1 MNRYHESMEHCAPPP
16 ELEEQLRE
24 AVLSAEPE
32 PQART
37 AVYRP
42 RGFFRKALLAAVLA
56 VVLTLSVGAAVLVDW
71 DDIFSDRFGP
81 EGAETPMAEK
91 AFQPVN
97 MTSVCDDVTLTIRE
111 ALVDEKSI
119 YLILDYQLPDSVDPE
134 TVEIAYNSRENT
146 QKDDIKLPMVTYYA
160 TDDIAWEDL
169 KAAEQDTWAT
179 LDWTDPLTRI
189 FYGKS
194 ESTLNRI
201 GRVNGSSGLGE
212 TGYDPATNTLSY
224 LCNITGDADSL
235 DFTAQPLTLLVTP
248 PVLRVNGVDTAVT
261 NHPAILTFQ
270 PSAVSQTLTGSYRH
284 GGFSARAVLSPLSI
298 YVEVS
303 GGTAYR
309 DTEELV
315 SDTSLLLRD
324 VRYVIEAHFD
334 MTSQA
339 APGDNPGKFQD
350 IVKRRIKKG
359 QFYHQPCF
367 GCREFPA
374 HFHWCEE
381 LPPCPK
387 ELLGE
392 RDLGWILWDMDYT
405 NPEDIRPLFFRGT
418 LRDGVLE
425 VPARDS
431 GEVRG

>member
-1 MNRYHESMEHCAPPP
+1 M
-16 ELEEQLRE
+16 
-24 AVLSAEPE
+24 
-32 PQART
+32 
-37 AVYRP
+37 
-42 RGFFRKALLAAVLA
+42 
-56 VVLTLSVGAAVLVDW
+56 GAAVLVDW

-324 VRYVIEAHFD
+324 GSILPAVDLIFGFTGGGSHNTEDEYLSSADF
-334 MTSQA
+334 TSQ
-339 APGDNPGKFQD
+339 FQD
-350 IVKRRIKKG
+350 
-359 QFYHQPCF
+359 
-367 GCREFPA
+367 
-374 HFHWCEE
+374 
-381 LPPCPK
+381 
-387 ELLGE
+387 LLDVSQVAAVQVG
-392 RDLGWILWDMDYT
+392 
-405 NPEDIRPLFFRGT
+405 DIQIPL
-418 LRDGVLE
+418 E
-425 VPARDS
+425 
-431 GEVRG
+431 

>member
-42 RGFFRKALLAAVLA
+42 RGFFRKALLAAVLIVTLTVSAGA
-56 VVLTLSVGAAVLVDW
+56 VVIANW
-71 DDIFSDRFGP
+71 DAILASRFG
-81 EGAETPMAEK
+81 EWAASTPMGQA
-91 AFQPVN
+91 AFQEVYV
-97 MTSVCDDVTLTIRE
+97 TSVCDDVTLTVRQ
-111 ALVDEKSI
+111 ALVSEKTV
-119 YLILDYQLPDSVDPE
+119 YLVLDYQLPDTVDREAVQRADQSDDDFIYPPEIGYYLTGDFSWADFKAADLKRWHGLDWSDFTSYGDYFLSWNTLQPYRLSNFSDGSSGEVASQGYDPE
-134 TVEIAYNSRENT
+134 T
-146 QKDDIKLPMVTYYA
+146 
-160 TDDIAWEDL
+160 
-169 KAAEQDTWAT
+169 
-179 LDWTDPLTRI
+179 
-189 FYGKS
+189 
-194 ESTLNRI
+194 
-201 GRVNGSSGLGE
+201 
-212 TGYDPATNTLSY
+212 NTLAY
-224 LCNITGDADSL
+224 LCSITAKDGDL

-324 VRYVIEAHFD
+324 GSILPAVDLIFGFTGGGSHNTEDEYLSSADF
-334 MTSQA
+334 TSQ
-339 APGDNPGKFQD
+339 FQD
-350 IVKRRIKKG
+350 RRDVSQG
-359 QFYHQPCF
+359 AAVQ
-367 GCREFPA
+367 G
-374 HFHWCEE
+374 
-381 LPPCPK
+381 
-387 ELLGE
+387 G
-392 RDLGWILWDMDYT
+392 
-405 NPEDIRPLFFRGT
+405 DIQIPL
-418 LRDGVLE
+418 E
-425 VPARDS
+425 
-431 GEVRG
+431 

>member
-71 DDIFSDRFGP
+71 DDIFTGYFGP
-81 EGAETPMAEK
+81 DAAETPMAEK

-119 YLILDYQLPDSVDPE
+119 CLILDYQLPDSVDPE

-212 TGYDPATNTLSY
+212 AGYDPATNTLSY

-235 DFTAQPLTLLVTP
+235 D
-248 PVLRVNGVDTAVT
+248 DD
-261 NHPAILTFQ
+261 ILN
-270 PSAVSQTLTGSYRH
+270 Y
-284 GGFSARAVLSPLSI
+284 
-298 YVEVS
+298 
-303 GGTAYR
+303 
-309 DTEELV
+309 D
-315 SDTSLLLRD
+315 
-324 VRYVIEAHFD
+324 
-334 MTSQA
+334 
-339 APGDNPGKFQD
+339 
-350 IVKRRIKKG
+350 
-359 QFYHQPCF
+359 
-367 GCREFPA
+367 
-374 HFHWCEE
+374 
-381 LPPCPK
+381 
-387 ELLGE
+387 
-392 RDLGWILWDMDYT
+392 DLDD
-405 NPEDIRPLFFRGT
+405 PDAF
-418 LRDGVLE
+418 
-425 VPARDS
+425 A
-431 GEVRG
+431 